1 MKNNKQKTIWILVGV
16 VSLTFVLVGVYGY
29 SFYKVKETSENAS
42 LVSDE
47 LNEYLSK
54 EGTIN
59 ILKTSVRDTEEE
71 RKKINTY
78 FVARDDIPDFARK
91 IEALGEMSGTDL
103 DITGLRKQGDV
114 LLFDL
119 SSDGGFQ
126 NTMQLISLIES
137 LPFKVE
143 IMKAYIDVVET
154 EISEEEGGGTRRS
167 WNGNFSIELTGFI
180 AKQLSR

>member
-1 MKNNKQKTIWILVGV
+1 MNKNKQKTIWIFVGAM
-16 VSLTFVLVGVYGY
+16 SLSLALIGVYVY
-29 SFYKVKETSENAS
+29 SFYELKAKSEDAS
-42 LVSDE
+42 IVSGE
-47 LNEYLSK
+47 LYEYLSK

-59 ILKTSVRDTEEE
+59 ILKTSVKNTKED
-71 RKKINTY
+71 RKKIDTY

-103 DITGLRKQGDV
+103 EITGLRKQGDV
-114 LLFDL
+114 LFFDL

-126 NTMQLISLIES
+126 NTLQLISLIES

-154 EISEEEGGGTRRS
+154 EIPEEDGGGTKRS

-180 AKQLSR
+180 AKQ

>member
-1 MKNNKQKTIWILVGV
+1 MKKNKQKTIWILIGV
-16 VSLTFVLVGVYGY
+16 ITLTSVLVGAYAY
-29 SFYKVKETSENAS
+29 SFYEVKAKSENAS

-71 RKKINTY
+71 RKKIDTY
-78 FVARDDIPDFARK
+78 FVPRDDIPDFARK
-91 IEALGEMSGTDL
+91 IEALGGMSGTDL
-103 DITGLRKQGDV
+103 AITGLRIQGDV
-114 LLFDL
+114 LFFDL

-126 NTMQLISLIES
+126 NTLQLISLIES

-143 IMKAYIDVVET
+143 VVRAYIDVVET
-154 EISEEEGGGTRRS
+154 EISEEEGGGIRRS
-167 WNGNFSIELTGFI
+167 WNGNFSIELIGFI
-180 AKQLSR
+180 AKQPSR